1 MEALQLE
8 KLEEP
13 ELRKERNNLIFLK
26 LISSFIFCISMEQQR
41 VRLLV
46 SGKVQGVFF
55 RQALK
60 VVAKKNNVSGWVR
73 NLKDMRVEVVLEGD
87 NKSVNSVIA
96 WARIGPANSRVD
108 DIEVSNEG
116 FKNEFLTFEVLY

>member
-1 MEALQLE
+1 M
-8 KLEEP
+8 K
-13 ELRKERNNLIFLK
+13 
-26 LISSFIFCISMEQQR
+26 QQR

-73 NLKDMRVEVVLEGD
+73 NLKDRRVEAVFEGD
-87 NKSVNSVIA
+87 SNLSVQLLNGHVSVLQIHVLTTLTLA
-96 WARIGPANSRVD
+96 V
-108 DIEVSNEG
+108 
-116 FKNEFLTFEVLY
+116 KNLKMNFLHSKFCTKIYECY

>member
-1 MEALQLE
+1 
-8 KLEEP
+8 
-13 ELRKERNNLIFLK
+13 
-26 LISSFIFCISMEQQR
+26 MEQQR

-46 SGKVQGVFF
+46 NGKVQGVFF

-73 NLKDMRVEVVLEGD
+73 NLKDKRVEVVLEGD
-87 NKSVNSVIA
+87 NKSINSVIA

-108 DIEVSNEG
+108 DIEVTNEG

>member
-1 MEALQLE
+1 M
-8 KLEEP
+8 K
-13 ELRKERNNLIFLK
+13 
-26 LISSFIFCISMEQQR
+26 QQR
-41 VRLLV
+41 VHLLV

-60 VVAKKNNVSGWVR
+60 VVAKKNNVLGWVR
-73 NLKDMRVEVVLEGD
+73 NLKDRRVEVVLEGD
-87 NKSVNSVIA
+87 NKSINSVIE

-108 DIEVSNEG
+108 DIEVGNEE